1 MKIWTLTI
9 NDNDGTST
17 KVFTD
22 RAALDEVAWPWVR
35 EAWKNHGDGKP
46 IPETWEAAME
56 QLAENAMS
64 FYDWIG
70 AQEHEIEVP
79 APGLTKREIFAGH
92 CMAGELA
99 GWIVPKTG
107 HEFNIASRA
116 VACADALIEALK
128 GT

>member
-1 MKIWTLTI
+1 MKIWTLTT

-22 RAALDEVAWPWVR
+22 RAALDDVAWPWVR
-35 EAWKNHGDGKP
+35 EAWKHHGDGKP

-70 AQEHEIEVP
+70 ATEHEIDVP
-79 APGLTKREIFAGH
+79 QPILTKREAFA
-92 CMAGELA
+92 AQALA
-99 GWIVPKTG
+99 GLLSNND
-107 HEFNIASRA
+107 HEGVVTWRPVDAASFA
-116 VACADALIEALK
+116 VKVADALIKALK
-128 GT
+128 